1 MSDQQTSRQQ
11 LVALLTPLLPK
22 AWKVIPFQRDPG
34 VLSQVTVM
42 VHMTNISQSPAA
54 PRGALLSE
62 YTVTVMDPQTDP
74 DRSQG
79 ALDDEVLELIHAIES
94 LHGGVVWDSAEPV
107 LVFNSLGWDIKVTAT
122 TTTTRKDG

>member
-1 MSDQQTSRQQ
+1 VSDQQTSRQQ

-22 AWKVIPFQRDPG
+22 TWKVIPFQRDPG

-62 YTVTVMDPQTDP
+62 YTVSVFDPQTDP
-74 DRSQG
+74 ERAQG
-79 ALDDEVLELIHAIES
+79 ALDDEVLELIHAISS
-94 LHGGVVWDSAEPV
+94 LPGGVVWDSAEPV
-107 LVFNSLGWDIKVTAT
+107 LFSNSLGWDIKVTAT
-122 TTTTRKDG
+122 TTTSGKDA